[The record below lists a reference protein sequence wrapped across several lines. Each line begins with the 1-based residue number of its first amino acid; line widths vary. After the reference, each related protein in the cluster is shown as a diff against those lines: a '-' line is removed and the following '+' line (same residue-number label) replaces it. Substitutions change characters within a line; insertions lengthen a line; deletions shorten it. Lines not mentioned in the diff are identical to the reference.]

1 LYQRRIEMLPE
12 EIEKQHLE
20 IDEVL
25 LQIGQGEIP
34 VKLIVQRLVELIV
47 KLDAKERQ
55 LEGLI
60 DSIPMLSDITKKISE
75 IHTLH
80 FPAKHLKKK
89 SQKERFMAEILLG
102 SVRKRK

>member
-1 LYQRRIEMLPE
+1 MIPE
-12 EIEKQHLE
+12 QIEKQHLE

-25 LQIGQGEIP
+25 LQIEQGEIP

-60 DSIPMLSDITKKISE
+60 NSIPMLSDITKKISE

-80 FPAKHLKKK
+80 FPAKHLQKK
-89 SQKERFMAEILLG
+89 SQKERFMVEILLG
-102 SVRKRK
+102 SVRKKK

>member
-1 LYQRRIEMLPE
+1 MLPE
-12 EIEKQHLE
+12 KIKEQNLE
-20 IDEVL
+20 IAELL
-25 LQIGQGEIP
+25 LQIEQGEIP

-60 DSIPMLSDITKKISE
+60 NSIPMLSDITKKISE

-80 FPAKHLKKK
+80 FPAKHLKNK

-102 SVRKRK
+102 SVRKKKQP

>member
-1 LYQRRIEMLPE
+1 MLPE
-12 EIEKQHLE
+12 KIKEQNLE
-20 IDEVL
+20 IAELL
-25 LQIGQGEIP
+25 LQIEQGEIP

-60 DSIPMLSDITKKISE
+60 NSIPMLSDITKKISE

-102 SVRKRK
+102 SVRKKKQP

>member
-1 LYQRRIEMLPE
+1 MVNFACTMLPE
-12 EIEKQHLE
+12 KVKEQNTEIAE
-20 IDEVL
+20 IL
-25 LQIGQGEIP
+25 LQVERGDIP

-60 DSIPMLSDITKKISE
+60 NSIPILSDITKKVSE

-102 SVRKRK
+102 SVRKKK

>member
-1 LYQRRIEMLPE
+1 MLPE
-12 EIEKQHLE
+12 KAKEQNLE
-20 IDEVL
+20 IAELL
-25 LQIGQGEIP
+25 LQIERGEIP

-47 KLDAKERQ
+47 KLDAKEQQ

-60 DSIPMLSDITKKISE
+60 NSIPMLSDITKKIGE

-102 SVRKRK
+102 SVRKKK

>member
-1 LYQRRIEMLPE
+1 MLAE
-12 EIEKQHLE
+12 KVKEQNSEIAEL
-20 IDEVL
+20 L
-25 LQIGQGEIP
+25 LQIERGDIP

-60 DSIPMLSDITKKISE
+60 NSIPMLTDITKKISE

-80 FPAKHLKKK
+80 FPTKHLKKK

-102 SVRKRK
+102 SVRKKK

>member
-1 LYQRRIEMLPE
+1 MNEVKREDLSVD
-12 EIEKQHLE
+12 EI
-20 IDEVL
+20 L
-25 LQIGQGEIP
+25 LQVEKGDIP
-34 VKLIVQRLVELIV
+34 VKLIVQRLIELIV

-60 DSIPMLSDITKKISE
+60 NSIPMLSDITKKISE

-102 SVRKRK
+102 SVRKKK

>member
-1 LYQRRIEMLPE
+1 MLPE
-12 EIEKQHLE
+12 QIEKQHLE
-20 IDEVL
+20 IDELL
-25 LQIGQGEIP
+25 LQIEQGEIP

-80 FPAKHLKKK
+80 FPAKHLQKKF
-89 SQKERFMAEILLG
+89 QKERFMAEILLG

>member
-1 LYQRRIEMLPE
+1 MLPE
-12 EIEKQHLE
+12 KVKEQNLE
-20 IDEVL
+20 IAELL
-25 LQIGQGEIP
+25 LQIERGEIP

-47 KLDAKERQ
+47 KLDAKERK

-60 DSIPMLSDITKKISE
+60 NSIPMLSDITKKISE

-80 FPAKHLKKK
+80 FPTKHLEKK

-102 SVRKRK
+102 SVRKKK

>member
-1 LYQRRIEMLPE
+1 MLPE
-12 EIEKQHLE
+12 KIKEQNLE
-20 IDEVL
+20 IAELL
-25 LQIGQGEIP
+25 LQVERGEIP

-55 LEGLI
+55 LEELI
-60 DSIPMLSDITKKISE
+60 NSIPMLSDITKKISE

-80 FPAKHLKKK
+80 FPAKHLEKK

-102 SVRKRK
+102 SVRKKK

>member
-1 LYQRRIEMLPE
+1 MLPE
-12 EIEKQHLE
+12 EVKKPAFQ

-25 LQIGQGEIP
+25 TQIEQGEIP
-34 VKLIVQRLVELIV
+34 LKLIVGRLVEVIV
-47 KLDAKERQ
+47 KLDEKERQ
-55 LEGLI
+55 LDSLI
-60 DSIPMLSDITKKISE
+60 QSLPMLADITKKIGE

-102 SVRKRK
+102 PVKKRR